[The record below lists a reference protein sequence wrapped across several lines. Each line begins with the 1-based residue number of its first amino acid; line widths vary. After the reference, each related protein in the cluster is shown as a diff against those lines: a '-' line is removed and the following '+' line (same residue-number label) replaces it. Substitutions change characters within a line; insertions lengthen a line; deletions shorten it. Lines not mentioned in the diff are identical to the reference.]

1 MASIPPISRFLQTLT
16 LLYLLLTTTTVDA
29 VKSIGTR
36 SLSTCMQNSQISAT
50 VFDVTFTP
58 NNASFAFDIEG
69 STNVSGV
76 VNVTLL
82 IQAYGFQIFEKT
94 INPCDYDWASG
105 VLCPMSPGDLNMVGT
120 FAVDADVV
128 SKIPGIAYDVPDIDG
143 SVRIMINSTEDNTM
157 LACVESELYN
167 GKTVYYTSVS
177 WVTGVIASAA
187 LMASAVASTLG
198 HSNTA
203 AHVAANSIALF
214 GYFQAQA
221 IVGMMAVGMPPIVD
235 SWTQNFA
242 WTMGVIKLGFINVC
256 TKWYVRA
263 TGGTP
268 STLVEDSSQGAV
280 SVVTKRSLEAVG
292 GLLRR
297 GVDDFGLGSKREWGM
312 QIAPE
317 FEGMDQMLGLGMRS
331 TSNIL
336 KGAIHGTKKLFLRAD
351 TTDDSASTSTTA
363 VLRGIDRVAWRAGI
377 ESTSLFLTGFIF
389 FLVALAVAVIGVL
402 LFRGITELCA
412 RRRWMRQDR
421 FLEFRRGWKQVLKG
435 TVYRLVL
442 IGWPQMALL
451 CLWELTVRDSAA
463 VVVLAVITF
472 LVMFALLAYAAWHVI
487 RIAKRSIVMHN
498 SPAYI
503 LYSDPS
509 QLARWGFLYVQY
521 RATAYWFI
529 VPVLGYSLA
538 KACIIAFGQNNGN
551 AEAVALLVLELMF
564 LVGVCVMRPYMDRA
578 TNIFNIS
585 IAVVNLINSIFL
597 IIFSDL
603 FYVSGI
609 ASGVLG
615 VVFFILNAAFALVLL
630 ILVIVAAF
638 YALFSKNPDV
648 RYQPM
653 RDDRT
658 SFMKGGFGAPAAT
671 ELDAL
676 ASPTLPQGEENR
688 LKRMEL
694 IDEDE
699 FMHRDTS
706 YRGVGHGSRDPSPIN
721 LPPHAA
727 GMQSP
732 STGSRPTS
740 PLVAPRGSDIGLQ
753 RPSYDDRAP
762 RQQYSNES
770 FVSGGRSL
778 YGGANPSQSSVPMLR
793 DPSHNETPPPQY
805 QQMQGQWHRGA
816 GYGGRF

>member
-1 MASIPPISRFLQTLT
+1 
-16 LLYLLLTTTTVDA
+16 
-29 VKSIGTR
+29 
-36 SLSTCMQNSQISAT
+36 MQNSQISAT

-105 VLCPMSPGDLNMVGT
+105 VLCPMSPGDLNMVGV

-292 GLLRR
+292 GLTRR
-297 GVDDFGLGSKREWGM
+297 GVGVGVDDFGFGVVGTGSKREWGM

-317 FEGMDQMLGLGMRS
+317 FEGMDHMLGLGMRS

-336 KGAIHGTKKLFLRAD
+336 KSAIHGTKKLFLRAD
-351 TTDDSASTSTTA
+351 TTDDSTSTSTTA

-389 FLVALAVAVIGVL
+389 FLVALAVAIIGVL
-402 LFRGITELCA
+402 LFKVITEICA

-451 CLWELTVRDSAA
+451 CLWELAVRDSAA
-463 VVVLAVITF
+463 VVVLAVVTF
-472 LVMFALLAYAAWHVI
+472 LVMLALLAYAAWHVI
-487 RIAKRSIVMHN
+487 RIAKRSIALHN

-564 LVGVCVMRPYMDRA
+564 LVGVCVLRPYMDRA
-578 TNIFNIS
+578 TNVFNIS

-603 FYVSGI
+603 FNVSGI

-630 ILVIVAAF
+630 ILVIIAAF

-676 ASPTLPQGEENR
+676 ASPTLPQSEENR

-699 FMHRDTS
+699 FMHADTS
-706 YRGVGHGSRDPSPIN
+706 YRGVGNGSRDPSPIN

-753 RPSYDDRAP
+753 RPSYDDRGP
-762 RQQYSNES
+762 RPQYSNES
-770 FVSGGRSL
+770 FTSGGRSL

-793 DPSHNETPPPQY
+793 DPSPNAPRGPRLQNPQPYHAQPSRVMTETPPPQY
-805 QQMQGQWHRGA
+805 QQMQGQWNRGA